1 MKARLII
8 TAFAMLMTVGIKAQ
22 ATAVLTSL
30 ERSKMMSRAIVEME
44 KATKTLID
52 SLGIKPEG
60 RDSVTFFYNYHSEQ
74 YGKKE
79 AMIERQLNQLVNA
92 YDTWQGA
99 ASS

>member
-22 ATAVLTSL
+22 ATDVLTSL

-60 RDSVTFFYNYHSEQ
+60 S
-74 YGKKE
+74 
-79 AMIERQLNQLVNA
+79 
-92 YDTWQGA
+92 
-99 ASS
+99 